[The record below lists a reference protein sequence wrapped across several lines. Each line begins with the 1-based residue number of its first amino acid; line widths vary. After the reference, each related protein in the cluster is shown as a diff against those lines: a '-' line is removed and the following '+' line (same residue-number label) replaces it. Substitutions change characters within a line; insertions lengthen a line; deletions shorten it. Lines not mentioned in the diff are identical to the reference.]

1 MDWQKLVL
9 YANAVVC
16 LLIVVRLMFY
26 QKKAG
31 SYRFMYSLLAWLVI
45 VSAGWIAIRIFYGDY
60 IGADPAE
67 LLLNFSFCLSILGA
81 RGNIA
86 KATNWSIRDGGKN

>member
-9 YANAVVC
+9 SANAVVS
-16 LLIVVRLMFY
+16 LLIVLRLMFY

-45 VSAGWIAIRIFYGDY
+45 VAAGWIAIRIFYGEY
-60 IGADPAE
+60 SGADPAE
-67 LLLNFSFCLSILGA
+67 LLLNFSFCLTIWGA
-81 RGNIA
+81 GGNIA
-86 KATNWSIRDGGKN
+86 KATQVGKKKELS